1 MTTGALLELKDIH
14 KSFGPKKVLQG
25 VNLDVAPGKSLVVL
39 GGSGSGKSVMLKN
52 ALGLMTPDAGQI
64 LFDGDDVTHDQGK
77 TREAMRARIGMLFQS
92 AALFDSLTVW
102 ENIAFRL
109 LNSDGMKRKDAK
121 ERAIETLKQVRLGS
135 DVADLTPAEISGG
148 MQKRVGLA
156 RAIVSKPE
164 LIFFDEP
171 TTGLDPITADAIND
185 LIVEQTKALGAAA
198 ISITHDMASARKI
211 ADEIAMLFEG
221 QIIWRGPASQI
232 DESGNAHVDQFVH
245 GRADGPIQPA
255 LWRSLPRSARGQ
267 SHPRLHWLDV
277 HFQAMCRAHRPAYR
291 SAYRASDPPNRENMI
306 RKSRRRH

>member
-1 MTTGALLELKDIH
+1 MSIQPLLELKGVH
-14 KSFGPKKVLQG
+14 KSFGPKQVLQG
-25 VNLDVAPGKSLVVL
+25 VDIDVAPGKSLVVL

-52 ALGLMTPDAGQI
+52 ALGLMTPDQGQI
-64 LFDGDDVTHDQGK
+64 FFDGEDVTRDQGK

-109 LNSDGMKRKDAK
+109 LNADGMKRKEAK

-156 RAIVSKPE
+156 RAIVSRPE

-221 QIIWRGPASQI
+221 
-232 DESGNAHVDQFVH
+232 
-245 GRADGPIQPA
+245 
-255 LWRSLPRSARGQ
+255 
-267 SHPRLHWLDV
+267 
-277 HFQAMCRAHRPAYR
+277 
-291 SAYRASDPPNRENMI
+291 
-306 RKSRRRH
+306 

>member
-1 MTTGALLELKDIH
+1 MSTGPLLELKDVH
-14 KSFGPKKVLQG
+14 KSFGPKQVLQG
-25 VNLDVAPGKSLVVL
+25 VNLDVSPGKSLVVL

-52 ALGLMTPDAGQI
+52 ALGLMTPDNGQI
-64 LFDGDDVTHDQGK
+64 LFDGEDVTHDQGK

-92 AALFDSLTVW
+92 AALFDSLTIW
-102 ENIAFRL
+102 ENVAFRL

-221 QIIWRGPASQI
+221 KIIWRGPASQI
-232 DESGNAHVDQFVH
+232 DDSGNDHVDQFVH

-255 LWRSLPRSARGQ
+255 L
-267 SHPRLHWLDV
+267 
-277 HFQAMCRAHRPAYR
+277 
-291 SAYRASDPPNRENMI
+291 
-306 RKSRRRH
+306 

>member
-1 MTTGALLELKDIH
+1 MSTQPLLELKDVH
-14 KSFGPKKVLQG
+14 KSFGPKQVLTG
-25 VNLDVAPGKSLVVL
+25 VDIDVAPGQSLVIL

-52 ALGLMTPDAGQI
+52 ALGLMTPNQGQI
-64 LFDGDDVTHDQGK
+64 LFDGVDVTRDQGK

-92 AALFDSLTVW
+92 GALFDSLTVW

-109 LNSDGMKRKDAK
+109 LNADGMKRNDAK

-156 RAIVSKPE
+156 RAIVSRPE

-198 ISITHDMASARKI
+198 ISITHDMASAHKI

-221 QIIWRGPASQI
+221 KIIWRGPASMI
-232 DESGNAHVDQFVH
+232 DNSGNDYVDQFVH

-255 LWRSLPRSARGQ
+255 
-267 SHPRLHWLDV
+267 
-277 HFQAMCRAHRPAYR
+277 
-291 SAYRASDPPNRENMI
+291 I
-306 RKSRRRH
+306 

>member
-52 ALGLMTPDAGQI
+52 ALGLMTPDAGTI

-255 LWRSLPRSARGQ
+255 L
-267 SHPRLHWLDV
+267 
-277 HFQAMCRAHRPAYR
+277 
-291 SAYRASDPPNRENMI
+291 
-306 RKSRRRH
+306 